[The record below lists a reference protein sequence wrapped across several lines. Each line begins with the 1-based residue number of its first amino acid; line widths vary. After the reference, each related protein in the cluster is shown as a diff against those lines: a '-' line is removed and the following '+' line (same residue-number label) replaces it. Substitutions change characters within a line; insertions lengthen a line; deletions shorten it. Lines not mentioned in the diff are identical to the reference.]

1 MDSSSASFLP
11 GPLLPSG
18 LICMQLGSHK
28 RGLRKREEMGNA
40 LRAIMAAARKA
51 AKEEAAEAADE

>member
-1 MDSSSASFLP
+1 
-11 GPLLPSG
+11 
-18 LICMQLGSHK
+18 MQLGSHK